1 MLTTTM
7 GKHGVEKQQDK
18 MQSQATSAMGV
29 EIAAS
34 DECRTNSSLANKRT
48 NRAELIGI
56 NAEDIDNSKLVSAV
70 SVEEIE
76 SESITCNG
84 DGKPTAVATPKLVPY
99 NWVVSLGERFVTQVE
114 W

>member
-1 MLTTTM
+1 
-7 GKHGVEKQQDK
+7 
-18 MQSQATSAMGV
+18 MQSQVTSAMGV

-34 DECRTNSSLANKRT
+34 DECRTNSSLGVNKRT

-56 NAEDIDNSKLVSAV
+56 NAEDIDSSKLVSV
-70 SVEEIE
+70 VCVEDSE

-99 NWVVSLGERFVTQVE
+99 TWVVSLGDSSRKSDGRALFLTR
-114 W
+114 